1 MQRACL
7 FAAILA
13 ILLSVGCSKKN
24 AGLSG
29 TYKRQPPLPAGDA
42 TMTFQEDG
50 TFESAG
56 PGNVVK
62 GTYELKGRAL
72 SIAVTQVNG
81 KPPQGKE
88 AELPT
93 ATLSEDGKSF
103 NLFGQDIEF
112 IKQE

>member
-1 MQRACL
+1 
-7 FAAILA
+7 
-13 ILLSVGCSKKN
+13 
-24 AGLSG
+24 
-29 TYKRQPPLPAGDA
+29 
-42 TMTFQEDG
+42 MTFQENG

-81 KPPQGKE
+81 KPPQGN
-88 AELPT
+88 APPPPP
-93 ATLSEDGKSF
+93 ATLAEDGKSF
-103 NLFGQDIEF
+103 KFDGGDIEF